1 MGQHVSDDMKVSSA
15 VVALKKAMA
24 QKPVEKIVIQHSY
37 RGVQYCSHKHVN
49 LLDQNH
55 AMLSM
60 TQSGDPLEIA
70 VAERK
75 NSIFKTELI
84 SSYEDID
91 KASLIIGRANYLQ
104 F

>member
-1 MGQHVSDDMKVSSA
+1 MFILWQRKLQDYQRLRRNIVGQHVSDDMQVSSA

-24 QKPVEKIVIQHSY
+24 QKPVEKIVIQHSD
-37 RGVQYCSHKHVN
+37 RGVQYCSHEHVN

-60 TQSGDPLEIA
+60 TQSGDPLENA

-75 NSIFKTELI
+75 
-84 SSYEDID
+84 
-91 KASLIIGRANYLQ
+91 KAFLKQN
-104 F
+104 